1 MQPLCITV
9 VGAGITGLWQALTLA
24 RRGHRVRLLERSSQP
39 FAQAASS
46 FAGAMLAPYCEAEAT
61 PPVVHEL
68 GLRSLALWRETYPA
82 VVEKHGDGLVCT
94 FGSHVVTLEGYGL
107 VAPVHTSLLMMLTLQ
122 KRDLVADQAGGRHAL
137 GNLTLLCRFHHLV
150 AIHRWGWVFT
160 LKPDGTTTAVS
171 PDGTKTLYSHPPPV
185 QAA

>member
-9 VGAGITGLWQALTLA
+9 IGAGIIGLWQALTLA

-68 GLRSLALWRETYPA
+68 GLRSLALWRRFA
-82 VVEKHGDGLVCT
+82 AGLH
-94 FGSHVVTLEGYGL
+94 FAAEAHVVPRDAMAFLLRAVQTAGADVGLGVAWADDRRATQQGAKREDPSHQLEDRPNCATPRPR
-107 VAPVHTSLLMMLTLQ
+107 VP
-122 KRDLVADQAGGRHAL
+122 R
-137 GNLTLLCRFHHLV
+137 
-150 AIHRWGWVFT
+150 
-160 LKPDGTTTAVS
+160 
-171 PDGTKTLYSHPPPV
+171 
-185 QAA
+185 